1 MKKYSMR
8 AVPAAAAMVAAL
20 VFGVQV
26 HAQTA
31 TSMPPGST
39 NPKDASTT
47 PGPAARAAANGTSST
62 VTSSTGTSSTGTSS
76 TGSTSAG
83 STSAGNTGAGKPT
96 VDGVTMPPGST
107 KPKDAL
113 NPKAETATTAEQR
126 AMAKS
131 DRAAAKADKR
141 AAQDSKKKTGTN
153 NSAET
158 PGGSM
163 SSTATSPSK

>member
-62 VTSSTGTSSTGTSS
+62 VTSSTGTSS

>member
-26 HAQTA
+26 HAQTG
-31 TSMPPGST
+31 TGMPPGST

-62 VTSSTGTSSTGTSS
+62 GTSST
-76 TGSTSAG
+76 G

>member
-26 HAQTA
+26 HAQTG

-62 VTSSTGTSSTGTSS
+62 GTSST
-76 TGSTSAG
+76 G

-96 VDGVTMPPGST
+96 IDGVTMPPGST

>member
-26 HAQTA
+26 HAQTG

-62 VTSSTGTSSTGTSS
+62 GTSST
-76 TGSTSAG
+76 G

>member
-47 PGPAARAAANGTSST
+47 PGPAARAAAN
-62 VTSSTGTSSTGTSS
+62 GTSSTGTSS

>member
-26 HAQTA
+26 HAQTG

-62 VTSSTGTSSTGTSS
+62 GTSS

-83 STSAGNTGAGKPT
+83 NMGAGKPT

>member
-26 HAQTA
+26 HAQTG
-31 TSMPPGST
+31 TGMPPGST

-62 VTSSTGTSSTGTSS
+62 VTSSTGTSS